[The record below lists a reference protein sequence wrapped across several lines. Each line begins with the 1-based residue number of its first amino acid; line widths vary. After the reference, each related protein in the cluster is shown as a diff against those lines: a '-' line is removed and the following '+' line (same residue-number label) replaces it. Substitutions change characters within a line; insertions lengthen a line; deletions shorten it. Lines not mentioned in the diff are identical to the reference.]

1 MSGIFDRNDLGTNAR
16 SAGYFIR
23 RTDDSVTLVGGLL
36 VYFLSG
42 AMLITALQ
50 ARLILFLRSVSGA
63 NEARLNDLIR
73 SLGSPYTLRVLVR
86 ETQVDANWAGRTQ
99 TMLYLCCSLLG
110 FPQSYLDAI
119 ALGFRQRQV
128 NWESVKAAICIAF
141 VLPSPTSAPATG
153 PELDRA
159 RANLTKL
166 LASIELR
173 YSNVAAAAG
182 VTTTT
187 VSLPVWGRALTVT
200 RETPTGQTI
209 NSAMGVSFV
218 RTAANPNAS
227 APARQASVENTATV
241 PSATLPQGSE
251 LPPERPRLPQGTT
264 PPATTAPATPRPATP
279 AQPAPAQVP
288 AQVPVRPTVTTGS
301 SSGAAI
307 GIAALL
313 GVAAIAAVATGP
325 KKSKFFG

>member
-23 RTDDSVTLVGGLL
+23 RTDDSVTLVGGLM

-50 ARLILFLRSVSGA
+50 ARMILFLRSVSGA
-63 NEARLNDLIR
+63 NETRLNDLLR
-73 SLGSPYTLRVLVR
+73 SLGSPYRLNVLVR

-128 NWESVKAAICIAF
+128 NWESTKAAICLAF
-141 VLPSPTSAPATG
+141 VLPSPTSAPAPG
-153 PELDRA
+153 PELERA
-159 RANLTKL
+159 QANMTKL

-187 VSLPVWGRALTVT
+187 VSLPVWGRALIVT

-209 NSAMGVSFV
+209 NAAMGVRFV
-218 RTAANPNAS
+218 STASNPNAS
-227 APARQASVENTATV
+227 APARRASIEDTTTV

-251 LPPERPRLPQGTT
+251 LPPERPRLPQGST
-264 PPATTAPATPRPATP
+264 PPATPTTPTPTTPTPTPRPTP
-279 AQPAPAQVP
+279 AP

-313 GVAAIAAVATGP
+313 GIAAIAAVATGP

>member
-23 RTDDSVTLVGGLL
+23 RTDDYVTLVGGLL
-36 VYFLSG
+36 VYSLSG

-50 ARLILFLRSVSGA
+50 ARMILFLRSVSGA
-63 NEARLNDLIR
+63 NEARLNDLLR
-73 SLGSPYTLRVLVR
+73 SLGSPYQLRVLVR

-128 NWESVKAAICIAF
+128 NWESTKAAICLAF
-141 VLPSPTSAPATG
+141 VLPSPTSAPAPG
-153 PELDRA
+153 PELERA
-159 RANLTKL
+159 QANLAKL

-173 YSNVAAAAG
+173 YSNVAATAG

-187 VSLPVWGRALTVT
+187 VSLPVWGRALTVS
-200 RETPTGQTI
+200 RDTPSGQTI
-209 NSAMGVSFV
+209 NAAMGVFFASAS
-218 RTAANPNAS
+218 TNPNA
-227 APARQASVENTATV
+227 APPARRPSVENTTVV
-241 PSATLPQGSE
+241 PSAPQPHGSE
-251 LPPERPRLPQGTT
+251 LPPERPRAA
-264 PPATTAPATPRPATP
+264 PPASAPPASAPP
-279 AQPAPAQVP
+279 ASPPSPARP
-288 AQVPVRPTVTTGS
+288 AQVPVRPTVATGS

-313 GVAAIAAVATGP
+313 AVGAIAAVSSSG
-325 KKSKFFG
+325 KKSKIFG